1 MSKSKRY
8 SYSYEE
14 YMENNK
20 NAGTM
25 LEDIMQDA
33 EFSSLD
39 EIVIGC
45 WGETWEDSA
54 QPLIDG
60 MAAHKEQ
67 FSHIKSLFIGDMDF
81 EDCEVSWII
90 QSDYSKLWDA
100 MPQLEK
106 LVIKGSTDLQ
116 LGAVKHRNLRHLEII
131 CGGLGKNIFQELQK
145 AELPNLETLI
155 LYIGIEDYGFDGDIS
170 TIKDFL
176 AKSDFPKLTYLG
188 LTDSEIQDDV
198 AQAVLESKYMTQ
210 ITVLDLSMGTLTD
223 QGGQLLLD
231 QLPEFPNIKELNLEY
246 HYLSED
252 MMDKL
257 EALEDIEV
265 NVDDPQEADD
275 YDGEAWLYPML
286 TE

>member
-1 MSKSKRY
+1 MLKSKRY
-8 SYSYEE
+8 SYSYED

-33 EFSSLD
+33 EISSLD
-39 EIVIGC
+39 EIIIGC
-45 WGETWEDSA
+45 WGETWDDSA

-60 MAAHKEQ
+60 MVEHKEQ

-81 EDCEVSWII
+81 EECEVSWII

-106 LVIKGSTDLQ
+106 LVIKGSTDLE
-116 LGAVKHRNLRHLEII
+116 LGTIRHSNLRHLEII
-131 CGGLGKNIFQELQK
+131 CGGLGKDIFQELQK

-176 AKSDFPKLTYLG
+176 AKSDFPKLKYLG

-198 AQAVLESKYMTQ
+198 TQAVLESKYMTQ

-223 QGGQLLLD
+223 KGGQLLLD
-231 QLPEFPNIKELNLEY
+231 KLPEFTNMKELNLEY
-246 HYLSED
+246 HYLSEG

-257 EALEDIEV
+257 EALEGIEV
-265 NVDDPQEADD
+265 NVDDPQEAED
-275 YDGEAWLYPML
+275 YDGEAWRYPML

>member
-1 MSKSKRY
+1 MSKSKRF
-8 SYSYEE
+8 SYSYED

-20 NAGTM
+20 NAETL
-25 LEDIMQDA
+25 LEEIMQDV
-33 EFSSLD
+33 EFSGLD

-60 MAAHKEQ
+60 MIEHKDR

-81 EDCEVSWII
+81 EECEVSWII

-106 LVIKGSTDLQ
+106 LVIKGSTDLE
-116 LGAVKHRNLRHLEII
+116 LGTIKHSNLRHLEII
-131 CGGLGKNIFQELQK
+131 CGGLGKDIFQQLQK
-145 AELPNLETLI
+145 AMLPNLETLL

-170 TIKDFL
+170 TIKDLL

-198 AQAVLESKYMTQ
+198 VQAVLESKYMTQ
-210 ITVLDLSMGTLTD
+210 ITALDLSMGTLTD
-223 QGGQLLLD
+223 KGGQLLLD
-231 QLPEFPNIKELNLEY
+231 KLPGFSNIKELNLEY
-246 HYLSED
+246 HYLSDD

-257 EALEDIEV
+257 EALEGIEV
-265 NVDDPQEADD
+265 NVDDQQEADD
-275 YDGEAWLYPML
+275 YDGEAWYYPML